1 MTTICH
7 LKSSPPGPASAF
19 VGLPTLLADNPYS
32 GNTNVWFRNKIIFCN
47 GSHSVI
53 HQRVTHTPAP
63 WSISDWLVEAVIV
76 VGGLAI
82 FGGGFWLVIQL

>member
-1 MTTICH
+1 MVSRH
-7 LKSSPPGPASAF
+7 LEAYLPTPPASAF
-19 VGLPTLLADNPYS
+19 VGLPTLGADNPYTR
-32 GNTNVWFRNKIIFCN
+32 NTEIAFGNKIN
-47 GSHSVI
+47 LPGRSASVI